1 LSTTTGASN
10 LSARY
15 LINAENHLMFGNIK
29 EGGGS
34 THFPRRLQ
42 WSDLNIPLTFTVS
55 SASEGGSHNF
65 EPGDQEITGLARG
78 KGFTYVFMRNSIYAC
93 NYVGLPN
100 IFEFDPII
108 RNFGNIFNYSVI
120 ESAGLVFFIGPD
132 NFYQLDGTQLTPI
145 GDAIWRYFKESHDSA
160 GITTNVPGYRNSSR
174 GEVFWAYQNS
184 STTWLLIYNYKT
196 GQWSWRNPSTAEVF
210 EYFDVYPLG
219 VEQWNNQTY
228 AWNHANANRAW
239 GGAWTTSLF
248 PTDNF
253 IGLPAG
259 VVRSETSGSS
269 RGIVGGTAPTGELE
283 TFEFHLGTLFNV
295 KEIMQVKP
303 LYKQSG
309 TVIFRLRIGY
319 RSTPSEA
326 VAWSDELLSTNMLS
340 GDAVFEIRQTNLK
353 ELIRLKF
360 NWANDD
366 TNYVEE
372 IYGVSIKVNSRGE
385 S

>member
-1 LSTTTGASN
+1 
-10 LSARY
+10 
-15 LINAENHLMFGNIK
+15 
-29 EGGGS
+29 
-34 THFPRRLQ
+34 
-42 WSDLNIPLTFTVS
+42 
-55 SASEGGSHNF
+55 
-65 EPGDQEITGLARG
+65 
-78 KGFTYVFMRNSIYAC
+78 
-93 NYVGLPN
+93 
-100 IFEFDPII
+100 
-108 RNFGNIFNYSVI
+108 
-120 ESAGLVFFIGPD
+120 
-132 NFYQLDGTQLTPI
+132 
-145 GDAIWRYFKESHDSA
+145 
-160 GITTNVPGYRNSSR
+160 
-174 GEVFWAYQNS
+174 
-184 STTWLLIYNYKT
+184 
-196 GQWSWRNPSTAEVF
+196 
-210 EYFDVYPLG
+210 VYPLG

-253 IGLPAG
+253 IGLPTG